1 MTQMPPENY
10 RPVEDQYAQQGTK
23 TGMAV
28 TSMVLGI
35 IGAVGAIVLVGIP
48 IGLIGLIL
56 GIIAL
61 VKANKHP
68 QRYGGKGFAITGI
81 VTGGLG
87 GLLAVPALLVFAIL
101 MPSLGRARELANRSY
116 CAANLR
122 GIGQS
127 MVVYSADNM
136 DQYPTLPYA
145 AYSSYNAGA
154 SATLG
159 DTTADDTLKMM
170 YGKSSP
176 QNGSV
181 LGAEWMLV
189 LRNSTS
195 PKQFIC
201 KSDPHATAPASLQD
215 PGGKYFTN
223 FQKDNQ
229 ISYSF
234 AYPYFKDGSTGP
246 WWKNTTDSSLPIAA
260 DMAPLNGTG
269 TIVRNVGPGAMPAN
283 AKSWNS
289 NNHQGDGETV
299 LFADAHTEFTRRP
312 DIGQSSD
319 NIYTTPGGK
328 SVSEY
333 GGSQPVKSPVSIE
346 TDAPP
351 FDVYMVPTRNLN
363 TGGL

>member
-1 MTQMPPENY
+1 MPPGNY
-10 RPVEDQYAQQGTK
+10 PSQAADYYAEKPAK
-23 TGMAV
+23 TGMAI

-35 IGAVGAIVLVGIP
+35 IGAVGAIVVVGIP

-68 QRYGGKGFAITGI
+68 QQYGGKGFAITGI

-87 GLLAVPALLVFAIL
+87 GVLAVPMLLMFAIL
-101 MPSLGRARELANRSY
+101 MPSLGRARELSNRSY

-122 GIGQS
+122 GITQS
-127 MVVYSADNM
+127 MIVYSAENS

-145 AYSSYNAGA
+145 AYSSYNAGT

-159 DTTADDTLKMM
+159 DTTADDTI
-170 YGKSSP
+170 KSLYKKSAP

-181 LGAEWMLV
+181 LAAEWLLV
-189 LRNSTS
+189 LRNETS
-195 PKQFIC
+195 AKPFIC
-201 KSDPHATAPASLQD
+201 KSDPHAKGLPALLED
-215 PGGKYFTN
+215 PSGKYFTN
-223 FQKDNQ
+223 FQKDDQ

-234 AYPYFKDGSTGP
+234 AYPYDAKGDVGA

-269 TIVRNVGPGAMPAN
+269 SIVRNVAPGAMPSN
-283 AKSWNS
+283 ARSWNS
-289 NNHQGDGETV
+289 NNHQGDGQNV
-299 LFADAHTEFTRRP
+299 AFADAHTEFVRRP
-312 DIGQSSD
+312 DIGQSND

-328 SVSEY
+328 SVSDF
-333 GGSQPVKSPVSIE
+333 GGSQPVRSPISIG
-346 TDAPP
+346 TDSIP
-351 FDVYMVPTRNLN
+351 FDIYMVPTRDLN